1 MGGLIDTNTGLGDG
15 PGLAQEPGLSYSPG
29 LSNNVVPAF
38 EMITQTDIPM
48 VTESGEIMITE
59 G

>member
-15 PGLAQEPGLSYSPG
+15 PGLAQEPGLSFSPG
-29 LSNNVVPAF
+29 LANIIVPGN
-38 EMITQTDIPM
+38 EMISQTDIPM